1 MMHMAALFITSDLPD
16 IVFLFYDFVL
26 SKFIQMEDIVKYNEN
41 GAPVKRLRRK
51 ARIVH
56 SENIARKS
64 FWNGHSCLLKELG
77 RFDED
82 VGKIK
87 PDYVR
92 SFVFENKLIPS
103 TWIVIRI
110 DGCHFHR

>member
-1 MMHMAALFITSDLPD
+1 
-16 IVFLFYDFVL
+16 
-26 SKFIQMEDIVKYNEN
+26 MEDIVKYNEN

-56 SENIARKS
+56 SENLAGKK
-64 FWNGHSCLLKELG
+64 FWNEHPCLVKELG
-77 RFDED
+77 NFEED

-92 SFVFENKLIPS
+92 SFLFESKLMPC
-103 TWIVIRI
+103 TCIVIRI
-110 DGCHFHR
+110 DGRHFHR

>member
-1 MMHMAALFITSDLPD
+1 M
-16 IVFLFYDFVL
+16 
-26 SKFIQMEDIVKYNEN
+26 N

-56 SENIARKS
+56 AENIAGRS
-64 FWNGHSCLLKELG
+64 FWNEHSSLLKEVG
-77 RFDED
+77 GFTED
-82 VGKIK
+82 VDKIK
-87 PDYVR
+87 LEYVR
-92 SFVFENKLIPS
+92 FFQFENKLMPS